1 MKQDLHTVA
10 QNPPKMGANNGV
22 ENALPNLNCD
32 LMKKAEQ
39 KLLCHLKIALKF
51 VLNHTGT
58 NV

>member
-1 MKQDLHTVA
+1 
-10 QNPPKMGANNGV
+10 MGANNGV